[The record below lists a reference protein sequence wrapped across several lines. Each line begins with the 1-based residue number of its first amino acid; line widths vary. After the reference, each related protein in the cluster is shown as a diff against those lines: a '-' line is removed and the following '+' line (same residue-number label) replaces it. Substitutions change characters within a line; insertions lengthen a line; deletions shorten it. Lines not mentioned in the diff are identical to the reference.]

1 MDKETIYRLHANC
14 PHLTK
19 LDLSYN
25 SLNITDIKI
34 LTELLKKNTHVT
46 SLNLEGN
53 NITNKGAFLIRDMLN
68 INTHLKELNLTK
80 TQIKDEGGRALGEVV
95 NKKKYLEISL
105 IKHFIVTGCYQKTMY
120 HIIKN

>member
-1 MDKETIYRLHANC
+1 MDKETIYRLHADC
-14 PHLTK
+14 PHLTT
-19 LDLSYN
+19 LDLSHN

-68 INTHLKELNLTK
+68 INSHLKELNLTK

-95 NKKKYLEISL
+95 NEKKYLEISL
-105 IKHFIVTGCYQKTMY
+105 IKNFILIGCHENTMY
-120 HIIKN
+120 HVIKN